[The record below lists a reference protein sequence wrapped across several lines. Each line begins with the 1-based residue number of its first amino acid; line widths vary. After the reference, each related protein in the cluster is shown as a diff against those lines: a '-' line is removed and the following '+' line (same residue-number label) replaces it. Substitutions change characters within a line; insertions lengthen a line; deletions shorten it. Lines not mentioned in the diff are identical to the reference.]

1 MIALLTGRLI
11 SKTPDK
17 VIIDVNGVGYQVAIP
32 LSSYYSLPDEDTT
45 ANKSAIKTTL
55 HIYTH
60 VREDALL
67 LFGFLTNLEK
77 EMFILLLS
85 ISGIGPKVALNIL
98 SHMSCTDLYDA
109 LIQEDEKKL
118 STLPGIGK
126 KTAAR
131 LILELRDKI
140 RKFAQAHA
148 VPTPDTIQN
157 DTTSINDDAMSAL
170 INLGY
175 KEKQAKAALAKID
188 TSASNSDSMETIL
201 KKALKH
207 LIR

>member
-1 MIALLTGRLI
+1 MIALLTGKLI

-17 VIIDVNGVGYQVAIP
+17 VIIDVNGVGDQVAIP
-32 LSSYYSLPDEDTT
+32 LSSYYSLPDEDASTE
-45 ANKSAIKTTL
+45 KSVIKTTL

-109 LIQEDEKKL
+109 LIEEDEKKL